1 MAATTRHRA
10 AVTRC
15 HDERAAPARRRQRS
29 GPVDAARRPAC
40 EATAIDVTAAVT
52 GEHVIESLEE
62 DPPDLA
68 ILGPSIAPGDDA
80 TVAGWIRSR
89 ATAPILHLRADSPEP
104 GRRAGRG
111 PAVADRSVTA
121 PFDHADVL
129 AAIDDLL
136 VRFADGVGSGAVD
149 QPRAPRR
156 ASPGSVAAS
165 SSSRPSRCGSWPRS
179 SRSPG
184 SRSPPRACWR
194 RSGRPTGTVDA
205 SSMWIL
211 VWRVRQKIELDPQHP
226 ELLVNVPGAGYRL
239 AVDGRGTAPD

>member
-1 MAATTRHRA
+1 MSPPRLL
-10 AVTRC
+10 VV
-15 HDERAAPARRRQRS
+15 DSDPAWLMLFADRLR
-29 GPVDAARRPAC
+29 GDGFV
-40 EATAIDVTAAVT
+40 VTAAVT

-89 ATAPILHLRADSPEP
+89 ATAPILHLRAGSSEP

-121 PFDHADVL
+121 PFEHADVL

-136 VRFADGVGSGAVD
+136 IRFADGGDREPAITLEAGAGRVRVG
-149 QPRAPRR
+149 RR
-156 ASPGSVAAS
+156 VVQLSPMEVRLVAALLTEPGIAVS
-165 SSSRPSRCGSWPRS
+165 TPRLLAEVWS
-179 SRSPG
+179 EDR
-184 SRSPPRACWR
+184 
-194 RSGRPTGTVDA
+194 TVDA

-211 VWRVRQKIELDPQHP
+211 VWRVRQKIELDPKHP
-226 ELLVNVPGAGYRL
+226 ELLLSVPGGGYRL